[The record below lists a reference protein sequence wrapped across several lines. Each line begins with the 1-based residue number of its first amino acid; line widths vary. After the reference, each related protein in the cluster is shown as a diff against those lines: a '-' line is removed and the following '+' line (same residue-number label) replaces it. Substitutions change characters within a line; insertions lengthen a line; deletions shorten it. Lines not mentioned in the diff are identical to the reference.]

1 MPKVT
6 QTIKGRN
13 YKKPLSMAIIIYT
26 PVLTRELKRKMT
38 PKQLLAFFRHQGWH
52 VVFAPEN
59 FDEAGDL
66 HPPAEKPKC
75 AGIKQKVMQN
85 GRPRC

>member
-1 MPKVT
+1 MGKVT

-59 FDEAGDL
+59 FPENFYEAGDL
-66 HPPAEKPKC
+66 HPPAEKPQR
-75 AGIKQKVMQN
+75 AGIKQKEEN
-85 GRPRC
+85 